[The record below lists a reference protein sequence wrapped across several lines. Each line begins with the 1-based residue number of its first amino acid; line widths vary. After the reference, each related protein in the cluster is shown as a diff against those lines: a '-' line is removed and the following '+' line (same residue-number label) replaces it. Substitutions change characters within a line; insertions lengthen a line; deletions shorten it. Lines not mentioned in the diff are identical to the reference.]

1 MNSLDNLWH
10 SIVDGDIHK
19 TKEFVD
25 KVDNIDQPNDKGWNA
40 IIMAA
45 YNQNKPALEILV
57 EKGANIN
64 STNPKGTTVFM
75 YAKTKCLENR
85 NFGFLDFVLSL
96 GADINARDKKK
107 NWTVLDYVK
116 DIGDEEMISY
126 LLSKGAI

>member
-1 MNSLDNLWH
+1 MDSLDNLWH